1 MQHICIKEK
10 HRYPHSSNNPERNEM
25 NFFELY
31 QTINENQEQK
41 NNILATAL
49 EGTEAGNRY
58 FFSEGELLGKTA
70 SGELDEEFKEQIAGT
85 TQSGIL
91 ETTQGKF
98 FAEHL
103 KRQAHLVI

>member
-1 MQHICIKEK
+1 
-10 HRYPHSSNNPERNEM
+10 M

-70 SGELDEEFKEQIAGT
+70 SGELD
-85 TQSGIL
+85 
-91 ETTQGKF
+91 
-98 FAEHL
+98 
-103 KRQAHLVI
+103 

>member
-1 MQHICIKEK
+1 
-10 HRYPHSSNNPERNEM
+10 M

-58 FFSEGELLGKTA
+58 FFQKGNFWERQLPGNWMKNSKSRLPGQPRAAFLKQRRESFSQSTSKGRRILLSA
-70 SGELDEEFKEQIAGT
+70 AEDMSHSRSWNLREESDFM
-85 TQSGIL
+85 
-91 ETTQGKF
+91 
-98 FAEHL
+98 
-103 KRQAHLVI
+103 

>member
-1 MQHICIKEK
+1 
-10 HRYPHSSNNPERNEM
+10 M

-91 ETTQGKF
+91 ETTQESFSQSTSKGRRILLSA
-98 FAEHL
+98 AEDMSHSRSWNL
-103 KRQAHLVI
+103 REESDFM